1 MDRDYVLRWAHLGLG
16 RNPRHREIIE
26 EQRRSFEAN
35 VADIQAE
42 QEEKNAELAARKA
55 RSGNSMRLAVAPRY
69 AKGIAHRL
77 RSRGVGH
84 DSITSARDEAE

>member
-1 MDRDYVLRWAHLGLG
+1 MTDRNFVLRWAHLGLG

-26 EQRRSFEAN
+26 EQRRAFEAH
-35 VADIQAE
+35 VAEIQAE
-42 QEEKNAELAARKA
+42 QEQKNAALAARKA
-55 RSGNSMRLAVAPRY
+55 SRNPTRLAVAPRY

>member
-1 MDRDYVLRWAHLGLG
+1 MTDRNFVLRWAHLGLG

-26 EQRRSFEAN
+26 EQRRAFEAH
-35 VADIQAE
+35 VAEIQAE
-42 QEEKNAELAARKA
+42 QEQKNAALTARA
-55 RSGNSMRLAVAPRY
+55 TNPTRLAVARY
-69 AKGIAHRL
+69 ARGIAHRL